1 MDYWSSSLGF
11 VTGCLSLLSHLV
23 AIVSEFDPND
33 CPLDCS
39 RPCEIVCPAN
49 AISLEGAAGILQVLP
64 SQRRLKYPA
73 SKYISISPL
82 CFTICIPTFVS
93 TLMQGGVITERC
105 YGCGRCLPV
114 CPYDKISRY
123 FICSTSVFFQVGFC
137 ITLAIFSLND
147 SGFCAIL
154 CIFSTSNSIID
165 NLSSQFLFV

>member
-64 SQRRLKYPA
+64 SQRIEVPSFQIYLHQ
-73 SKYISISPL
+73 SILLYYLHSN
-82 CFTICIPTFVS
+82 
-93 TLMQGGVITERC
+93 
-105 YGCGRCLPV
+105 
-114 CPYDKISRY
+114 
-123 FICSTSVFFQVGFC
+123 FC
-137 ITLAIFSLND
+137 INTDA
-147 SGFCAIL
+147 GW
-154 CIFSTSNSIID
+154 SN
-165 NLSSQFLFV
+165 N